1 MLQSVRRLTTR
12 LLGRTTSSLTVRLRA
27 FHRDYNAA
35 GEEQSFKLSDGR
47 TMGFAEYG
55 DPEGV
60 PAFFLHGALGLRY
73 DGLGLNDIAK
83 KLSVHVIRADR
94 PSHGLSSFQH
104 SRKLIDYPLDYSLD
118 ISQLAKHLDTP
129 QYNVFSQSSGGPYVV
144 ACAYGSPSHKTLNV
158 AVVAG
163 MGPPEVATVKNA
175 GMYTVAALAAQ
186 QWIRA

>member
-12 LLGRTTSSLTVRLRA
+12 LFGRTTSSLTVRLRA

-83 KLSVHVIRADR
+83 KLGVRVIRADR
-94 PSHGLSSFQH
+94 PGHGLSSFQY
-104 SRKLIDYPLDYSLD
+104 SRKLIDYSLD

-163 MGPPEVATVKNA
+163 MGPPGVATVKNA

-186 QWIRA
+186 QRIRASCDF